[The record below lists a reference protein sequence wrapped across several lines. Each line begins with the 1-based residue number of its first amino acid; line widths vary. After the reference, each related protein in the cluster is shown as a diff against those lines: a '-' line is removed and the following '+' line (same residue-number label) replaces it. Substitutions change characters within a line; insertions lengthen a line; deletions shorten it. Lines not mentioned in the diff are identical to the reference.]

1 MTTTVDDRPT
11 ADSLA
16 LSAVTARLAACAQVG
31 GPITST
37 YWWEGE
43 IETSSEWVV
52 QLKTTTDRLD
62 ELIEHLRVA
71 HPYDVPEVVAVPV
84 SAATPITS
92 PGCTPRSTP
101 RYGNSGRGLSG
112 HDRMPGCS
120 LIPI

>member
-1 MTTTVDDRPT
+1 MPGVEQTHLVTTTVDDRPT

-84 SAATPITS
+84 SA
-92 PGCTPRSTP
+92 
-101 RYGNSGRGLSG
+101 GNPDYLSWV
-112 HDRMPGCS
+112 HS
-120 LIPI
+120 SIHS